1 VGIAAGLPGLFV
13 AGAVGAA
20 EARADDLRAQRSEAK
35 RRHREV
41 KASVSAE
48 RTAAGEHLESARRTH
63 PKERA
68 LLESQL
74 AAVRRKVDRIKTS
87 RWRRVLNPRWV
98 ARRVVRGLLR
108 RLRRHHNWMDPRATP
123 TAVAA
128 AGPMA
133 VENRHEVLCFPIID
147 WDFRFQ
153 RPQQLM
159 KRCAEAGHR
168 VFYLKQTFRRGG
180 SPYEIDEKIPNV
192 FEVTLRGPA
201 KNVYRDRLDPDSV
214 EILFAGLDALRR
226 DQSFGATVSIVQL
239 PFWLPVA
246 KRFRAERAW
255 PMVYDLMDYHAGFT
269 SNNDAMLEAETELL
283 ESADLVLASSAVL
296 EEEARRH
303 NANVLRLPNAC
314 DYLHFASVEEPSNA
328 RPVVGYYGAISDWFD
343 ADLVADLA
351 VKRLDWS
358 FLLVGSTWGADIS
371 RLKRLPNV
379 ELVGEK
385 PYIELPKWLGRMDV
399 IILPFQITPLTRAT
413 NPVKAYEIFASG
425 RPLVSVRLPELEAMA
440 PHVRLASSAEE
451 FERQIEAALAERDP
465 RKIAARKAFARENTW
480 EKRFQAMSR
489 VVAAAFPKVSIVVV
503 TYNNKALNWL
513 CLESIYAKTEWP
525 NFEVVVVDNA
535 SKDGTRELLAAEAMH
550 RPNLRVILNE
560 ENRGF
565 AAASNAG
572 TAAAT
577 GHYLIILNNDTVVTR
592 GWASALVKHL
602 ASNPRS
608 GLVGPST
615 NAIANEAMV
624 GVGYSDLE
632 ALNGWARD
640 FVRAHD
646 GETFPIPMLAFFCV
660 AGPRRV
666 FEEVGALD
674 ERFGIGMFEDDDYNR
689 RVGEKGWEIRCARD
703 SFVHHWQR
711 ASFRLLGNERYFA
724 IFEENRRKY
733 EAKWKEA
740 WKAQSTDV

>member
-1 VGIAAGLPGLFV
+1 VCV
-13 AGAVGAA
+13 
-20 EARADDLRAQRSEAK
+20 
-35 RRHREV
+35 
-41 KASVSAE
+41 E
-48 RTAAGEHLESARRTH
+48 RTAAGNRLELTRQTHLKVRT
-63 PKERA
+63 
-68 LLESQL
+68 LLERQL

-87 RWRRVLNPRWV
+87 RWRRVVNPRWV
-98 ARRVVRGLLR
+98 ARRIVRGVLR
-108 RLRRHHNWMDPRATP
+108 RLRRQLNWIDPEAARA
-123 TAVAA
+123 AVAA
-128 AGPMA
+128 AGPMT

-159 KRCAEAGHR
+159 KRYAAAGHR
-168 VFYLKQTFRRGG
+168 VFYLKQTFQRGG
-180 SPYEIDEKIPNV
+180 PPYEIVEKIPNL

-201 KNVYRDRLDPDSV
+201 KNVYRDRLDPESA
-214 EILFAGLDALRR
+214 EILFAGLDVLRR
-226 DQSFGATVSIVQL
+226 DYSLGATVSIVQL

-246 KRFRAERAW
+246 KRFHAERAW
-255 PMVYDLMDYHAGFT
+255 PMAYDLMDHHAGFS
-269 SNNDAMLEAETELL
+269 SNDDAMLEAEKELL

-314 DYLHFASVEEPSNA
+314 DYEHFASVDEPSNA
-328 RPVVGYYGAISDWFD
+328 RPIIGYYGAISDWFD

-351 VKRLDWS
+351 VTRPDWS
-358 FLLVGSTWGADIS
+358 FLLIGSTWGANVS
-371 RLKRLPNV
+371 RLKRLANV

-385 PYIELPKWLGRMDV
+385 PYIELPKWLERMDV
-399 IILPFQITPLTRAT
+399 AILPFQITPLTRAT

-425 RPLVSVRLPELEAMA
+425 RPLVSVRLPELEAMT
-440 PHVRLASSAEE
+440 PHVRLASGAED
-451 FERQIEAALAERDP
+451 FERQIEAALAERDSG
-465 RKIAARKAFARENTW
+465 KIAARKAFARENTW
-480 EKRFQAMSR
+480 EKRFDIMSR
-489 VVAAAFPKVSIVVV
+489 AVAAAFPKVSIVVV
-503 TYNNKALNWL
+503 TYNNKDLNRL
-513 CLESIYAKTEWP
+513 CLESIYSKTEWP
-525 NFEVVVVDNA
+525 NFEVIVVDNA
-535 SKDGTRELLAAEAMH
+535 SKDGTRELLAAEARR
-550 RPNLRVILNE
+550 RPNLKLILND

-565 AAASNAG
+565 AAANNAG

-592 GWASALVKHL
+592 GWASTLVKHL
-602 ASNPRS
+602 ASNPKP

-624 GVGYSDLE
+624 EVGYSNLE
-632 ALNGWARD
+632 ALSGWARD

-660 AGPRRV
+660 AAPRRV
-666 FEEVGALD
+666 FDEVGPLD

-689 RVGEKGWEIRCARD
+689 RVREKGWEIRCARD

-711 ASFRLLGNERYFA
+711 ASFRLLGNDRYLA

-733 EAKWKEA
+733 EEKWNDR
-740 WKAQSTDV
+740 WRAQRTDL